1 MVQGISNSGSNY
13 YGQIASGS
21 KLQSAADGAA
31 ELSIVEG
38 EKAQING
45 YNVGTRNAEDGKS
58 VLNVADAGLS
68 SIADSLQRMRELA
81 LQASNSALMSKD
93 EKKAIQHEINQLKQG
108 ISDIAQNTEF
118 NTKKLLDGSNS
129 DMHITTGAN
138 GSGISLNTGNATLKA
153 LGIEDFDVT
162 KGFSVK
168 TIDDAIKMVSSNR
181 SSVGAQSNS
190 LDYAIGYNTQT
201 AYNLTAATSRMED
214 TDIEKAVL
222 DKDKEEVMRSYRFM
236 MQRKQQEQET
246 QKLSILYM

>member
-1 MVQGISNSGSNY
+1 MEVTTIAKLLVVQNSR
-13 YGQIASGS
+13 AP
-21 KLQSAADGAA
+21 DGPA
-31 ELSIVEG
+31 ELGIVEG
-38 EKAQING
+38 EKSQISG
-45 YNVGTRNAEDGKS
+45 YHAGTRNAEAGKS
-58 VLNVADAGLS
+58 VLNVADAALG
-68 SIADSLQRMRELA
+68 SISESLQRMRELA
-81 LQASNSALMSKD
+81 MQASNSALMSKD
-93 EKKAIQHEINQLKQG
+93 ERKAIQYEIGQLKQG

>member
-1 MVQGISNSGSNY
+1 MIQGVSNSGSNY
-13 YGQIASGS
+13 YSQIASGS
-21 KLQSAADGAA
+21 KLQSAADGPA
-31 ELSIVEG
+31 ELGIVEG
-38 EKAQING
+38 EKYKISC
-45 YNVGTRNAEDGKS
+45 YNAGTRNAEAGKS
-58 VLNVADAGLS
+58 VLNVADAALG
-68 SIADSLQRMRELA
+68 SISESLQRMRELA
-81 LQASNSALMSKD
+81 MQASNSALMSKD
-93 EKKAIQHEINQLKQG
+93 ERKAIQYEIGQLKQG

>member
-1 MVQGISNSGSNY
+1 MIQGVSNSGSNY
-13 YGQIASGS
+13 YSQIASGL
-21 KLQSAADGAA
+21 KLQSAADGPA
-31 ELSIVEG
+31 ELGIVEG
-38 EKAQING
+38 EKSQISG
-45 YNVGTRNAEDGKS
+45 YHAGTRNAEAGKS
-58 VLNVADAGLS
+58 VLNVADAALG
-68 SIADSLQRMRELA
+68 SISESLQRMRELA
-81 LQASNSALMSKD
+81 MQASNSALMSKD
-93 EKKAIQHEINQLKQG
+93 ERKAIQYEIGQLKQG

-118 NTKKLLDGSNS
+118 NAKKLLDGSNS

>member
-1 MVQGISNSGSNY
+1 MIQGVSNSGSNY
-13 YGQIASGS
+13 YSQIASGS
-21 KLQSAADGAA
+21 KLQSAADGPA
-31 ELSIVEG
+31 ELGIVEW
-38 EKAQING
+38 EKSQISG
-45 YNVGTRNAEDGKS
+45 YNAGTRNAEAGKS
-58 VLNVADAGLS
+58 VLNVADSALG
-68 SIADSLQRMRELA
+68 SISESLQRMRELA
-81 LQASNSALMSKD
+81 MQASNSALMSKD
-93 EKKAIQHEINQLKQG
+93 ERKAIQYEIGQLKQG